1 MEENETPETND
12 TSGSDALFNTVVAIA
27 VAFIALVGSLITK
40 VQGDATTFSGI
51 AASNEQ
57 MYYYQAMGD
66 QISGDANVNNEFGTI
81 FQLWREYDL
90 LAVSAEK
97 SGDVASAQA
106 YRELRDSLVN
116 DSALLSSQ
124 YFNPATGN
132 VDVPAFKM
140 ETYGLDIIELE
151 EKQQA
156 ASEVSAAWDDKASVY
171 VLQMTMLA
179 VAGFLLGLA
188 LMTKSHVPRLIFAGS
203 GIPMVVVVS
212 IWSYVVWLDPIYDL
226 RETGAIPYYA
236 QGASF
241 VKQKEWEA
249 ALPALDEA
257 IKFAGEEYPYGRA
270 YLLRADANAAL
281 GNFEAAIQDYEI
293 AIDAGEVAPNIV
305 SDLVWVFFQMGRFD
319 DALEAGEVALEE
331 NPEDLWLQ
339 LRMAMV
345 ELGTGDVS
353 TARLN
358 YRLTLNRAAESA
370 RQKRS
375 LGADP
380 SEIWWQINEASYQL
394 KTLAALLADETAVS
408 PVKDAISDPALVGQ
422 AAAEMAILL
431 DEKSVAI
438 QYEIEEGSINAAI
451 SKPKFVVSINESK
464 GFVYK
469 VGSEFQYSGLE
480 EGSLLV
486 VKVSRNGVEDP
497 SWTRTLNWNRANEGV
512 LKILLTPAYADL
524 YIVQPGVYE
533 VSFYVNGVLTQHG
546 QFMVGNDTPQPGTSF
561 EFSDMLDGFDFFNM
575 DIFETEN
582 DEDGQEYDIQG
593 VYEDLDVLDFEELG
607 NNVQGEDGFAGF
619 EDGSMIDDPSGDST
633 DLDETTP
640 DDGDSTTDDQ
650 SDPET
655 GDATDGGSSE
665 EEGGDPPPD
674 EGG

>member
-66 QISGDANVNNEFGTI
+66 QISGDANINNEFGTI

-546 QFMVGNDTPQPGTSF
+546 QFMVGNDTPQPGASF

>member
-226 RETGAIPYYA
+226 RETGAIRYYA

-497 SWTRTLNWNRANEGV
+497 LW
-512 LKILLTPAYADL
+512 I
-524 YIVQPGVYE
+524 
-533 VSFYVNGVLTQHG
+533 
-546 QFMVGNDTPQPGTSF
+546 
-561 EFSDMLDGFDFFNM
+561 
-575 DIFETEN
+575 
-582 DEDGQEYDIQG
+582 
-593 VYEDLDVLDFEELG
+593 
-607 NNVQGEDGFAGF
+607 
-619 EDGSMIDDPSGDST
+619 
-633 DLDETTP
+633 
-640 DDGDSTTDDQ
+640 
-650 SDPET
+650 
-655 GDATDGGSSE
+655 
-665 EEGGDPPPD
+665 
-674 EGG
+674 

>member
-66 QISGDANVNNEFGTI
+66 QISGDANINNEFGTI

-533 VSFYVNGVLTQHG
+533 VSFYVNGVFTQHG
-546 QFMVGNDTPQPGTSF
+546 QFMVGNDTPQPGASF